1 MLEHR
6 CAALEN
12 MCRLRRA
19 AAKDATGPVTP
30 WQGGNFFPGRSKVLQ
45 YSTGSGRRAAPAAG
59 PYAGRLGAMRK
70 KRPACLAG
78 GDAAGRKDQH
88 KFTVRQRRLPH
99 TGKGSY
105 GLRSYLPA
113 SALFTAVK
121 PVTSSA
127 VTDID
132 CRARIFPF
140 PQIRAN
146 SVNSPE
152 SVFCLNRLA
161 LQSIRLSCRGKYV
174 FSAWFG
180 PDGAVPHLTF
190 SLFQRQNAPAGSKRE
205 FFACRSQ
212 NAGPCPVDRGTK
224 PLPNAGTP
232 QFRHDGRQQGARFT
246 ALTPAMWSN
255 FPLASGKTRQHSA
268 RDQCA
273 AVFPLRG

>member
-6 CAALEN
+6 CAALES

-70 KRPACLAG
+70 KRPPCLAG

-99 TGKGSY
+99 TDKGSY

-190 SLFQRQNAPAGSKRE
+190 SLFQRQNAPAGSKERIFCLPFSE
-205 FFACRSQ
+205 R
-212 NAGPCPVDRGTK
+212 R
-224 PLPNAGTP
+224 PLPSGPGHET
-232 QFRHDGRQQGARFT
+232 FT
-246 ALTPAMWSN
+246 QRGN
-255 FPLASGKTRQHSA
+255 SA
-268 RDQCA
+268 
-273 AVFPLRG
+273 VPP

>member
-1 MLEHR
+1 M
-6 CAALEN
+6 
-12 MCRLRRA
+12 
-19 AAKDATGPVTP
+19 
-30 WQGGNFFPGRSKVLQ
+30 RSAGKYVP
-45 YSTGSGRRAAPAAG
+45 PAASG
-59 PYAGRLGAMRK
+59 S
-70 KRPACLAG
+70 KRCYRASNALAG
-78 GDAAGRKDQH
+78 GQFLPRQIKGSPVQHRIRQEGSPCCWSLCGAAWRYAEKTASLPCRWRCGRKDQH

-152 SVFCLNRLA
+152 SVFCLSRLA

>member
-99 TGKGSY
+99 TDKGSY

-152 SVFCLNRLA
+152 SVFRLKCLA
-161 LQSIRLSCRGKYV
+161 L
-174 FSAWFG
+174 
-180 PDGAVPHLTF
+180 
-190 SLFQRQNAPAGSKRE
+190 
-205 FFACRSQ
+205 
-212 NAGPCPVDRGTK
+212 
-224 PLPNAGTP
+224 
-232 QFRHDGRQQGARFT
+232 
-246 ALTPAMWSN
+246 
-255 FPLASGKTRQHSA
+255 
-268 RDQCA
+268 
-273 AVFPLRG
+273 

>member
-1 MLEHR
+1 
-6 CAALEN
+6 
-12 MCRLRRA
+12 
-19 AAKDATGPVTP
+19 
-30 WQGGNFFPGRSKVLQ
+30 
-45 YSTGSGRRAAPAAG
+45 
-59 PYAGRLGAMRK
+59 MRK

-99 TGKGSY
+99 TDKGSY

-190 SLFQRQNAPAGSKRE
+190 SLFQRQNAPAGSKERIFCLPFSE
-205 FFACRSQ
+205 R
-212 NAGPCPVDRGTK
+212 R
-224 PLPNAGTP
+224 PLPSGPGHEAFPATREPRSSATADGGKGRDL
-232 QFRHDGRQQGARFT
+232 RHRRLPCGAIFLLPAESPPTQRTGSMRSRF
-246 ALTPAMWSN
+246 PAPRLREPERLWR
-255 FPLASGKTRQHSA
+255 KTNM
-268 RDQCA
+268 
-273 AVFPLRG
+273 PP